1 MQEMKMMGL
10 LVFVG
15 ITTILPGTVAAPV
28 VSRCAPI
35 IPTENCRNA
44 LSEEGARILTREII
58 VPSLGRTVTILENL
72 RNDSTLAPIST
83 FNPHRYGPYRL
94 DNSDDRRC
102 DSTTNASDCIVRSV
116 YRFKCEVPVVADI
129 VKTESIRKL
138 VLEQSNYATEFKE
151 ILEDLEILFH
161 LKELISRYQP
171 LNSCTVPEDS
181 CPQFNTTG
189 LDRLVVI
196 KSVADDLFHFLQDL
210 ERAIQEFRL

>member
-1 MQEMKMMGL
+1 MIQGL
-10 LVFVG
+10 LILSIVG
-15 ITTILPGTVAAPV
+15 RTVIPTAAAPV

-35 IPTENCRNA
+35 IPAENCRNA
-44 LSEEGARILTREII
+44 LSEEGARNLTREII

-72 RNDSTLAPIST
+72 RNDSTLEPIST
-83 FNPHRYGPYRL
+83 FNSDRYGPYRL
-94 DNSDDRRC
+94 DNSGDRRC

-161 LKELISRYQP
+161 LKELISRYPP
-171 LNSCTVPEDS
+171 LNSCTVLEDS
-181 CPQFNTTG
+181 CQQFNTTG

-210 ERAIQEFRL
+210 ERAIQEFRW